1 MGIMEKFDLKG
12 RCAIVT
18 GAAKGLGKAM
28 AEALADAGASI
39 IIADI
44 DVDTAEMT
52 AGQLVERGT
61 HAIVVKTDVTEKK
74 DCDLLV
80 EASLEKF
87 GSIDIL
93 VNNAGICV
101 HEKAEEMSYN
111 DWKKVMDV
119 NINGVFLLSQAVG
132 KMMIR
137 QKKGSIINI
146 SSMSGIIVNTPQCQC
161 AYNTSKAGV
170 IMLTKSLAA
179 EWIEHNIRVNAIAP
193 GYMKTELT
201 RPYFEENSDM
211 VKRWLDFLPAKRP
224 GDPEELGGLV
234 VYLASDASSYTT
246 GGVFVVDGG
255 YTLW

>member
-1 MGIMEKFDLKG
+1 MGTMEKFELKG

-39 IIADI
+39 VIADI
-44 DVDTAEMT
+44 DVDAARETADRFGEK
-52 AGQLVERGT
+52 GIHVLV
-61 HAIVVKTDVTEKK
+61 AKTDVTCKQ
-74 DCDLLV
+74 DCELLV
-80 EASLEKF
+80 RDSLERF
-87 GSIDIL
+87 GRIDIL

-101 HEKAEEMSYN
+101 HEKAEEMSYD

-132 KMMIR
+132 RVMIE
-137 QKKGSIINI
+137 QKRGSIINI
-146 SSMSGIIVNTPQCQC
+146 SSMSGLIVNTPQCQC

-179 EWIEHNIRVNAIAP
+179 EWIEHGIRVNAIAP

-224 GDPEELGGLV
+224 GDPEELGGLA